1 MQGSKGFFLEIFFI
15 FFLKFFLKFFL
26 DWGVES
32 IISQHPP
39 LLRRFGVVPPVAIHF
54 TSSNESPD
62 VTRLKL
68 WQKKL
73 KFLPQ
78 RLQGS
83 LL

>member
-1 MQGSKGFFLEIFFI
+1 MREGDKNFNFI
-15 FFLKFFLKFFL
+15 FFYFLSI
-26 DWGVES
+26 VERE
-32 IISQHPP
+32 ILYPNTPP

-68 WQKKL
+68 WLKKL